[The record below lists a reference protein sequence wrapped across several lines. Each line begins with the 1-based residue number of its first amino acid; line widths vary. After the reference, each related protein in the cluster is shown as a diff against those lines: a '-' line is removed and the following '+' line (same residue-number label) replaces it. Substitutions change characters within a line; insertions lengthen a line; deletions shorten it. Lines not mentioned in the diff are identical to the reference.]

1 MNIGFF
7 IGEMNFRGVANS
19 TYLYSHYN
27 EKILKNKSYIFYDST
42 NHRNQSE
49 VINKFKKRFK
59 VIGIKKISEVDK
71 FEKKFKLNYLYIQK
85 SGNKDKWR
93 SNKIKTIVHS
103 VFPQKLSQTHGHK
116 YAYIS
121 EWLSYNFS
129 GNKIPYVPYIVEI
142 SKIKNNLKKKLN
154 ITKKQIVIGCH
165 GGSSSFDLKFVK
177 DALLE
182 IVKLRKDIIFL
193 FLNIEKFANHN
204 RIIFLKGTTNINKK
218 KLFLNTC
225 DVMIYARSQ
234 GESFGLACAEFAV
247 MNKKIISYKFNRH
260 RAHLDHLNYQNI
272 IEYTSKQS
280 LMNILKNIKKEKN
293 IKIKD
298 NKYLKYNSN
307 FVMKIFKKVFLN
319 NKTDLNLSFSDYI
332 KNYIAH
338 IKMLYYY
345 IRHKIYNHYYR
356 LTFFGK

>member
-121 EWLSYNFS
+121 STMVRE
-129 GNKIPYVPYIVEI
+129 IVA
-142 SKIKNNLKKKLN
+142 L
-154 ITKKQIVIGCH
+154 
-165 GGSSSFDLKFVK
+165 GGDASSFVDPVVQ
-177 DALLE
+177 A
-182 IVKLRKDIIFL
+182 
-193 FLNIEKFANHN
+193 
-204 RIIFLKGTTNINKK
+204 
-218 KLFLNTC
+218 
-225 DVMIYARSQ
+225 
-234 GESFGLACAEFAV
+234 
-247 MNKKIISYKFNRH
+247 
-260 RAHLDHLNYQNI
+260 
-272 IEYTSKQS
+272 
-280 LMNILKNIKKEKN
+280 
-293 IKIKD
+293 
-298 NKYLKYNSN
+298 YLK
-307 FVMKIFKKVFLN
+307 
-319 NKTDLNLSFSDYI
+319 
-332 KNYIAH
+332 
-338 IKMLYYY
+338 
-345 IRHKIYNHYYR
+345 R
-356 LTFFGK
+356 L